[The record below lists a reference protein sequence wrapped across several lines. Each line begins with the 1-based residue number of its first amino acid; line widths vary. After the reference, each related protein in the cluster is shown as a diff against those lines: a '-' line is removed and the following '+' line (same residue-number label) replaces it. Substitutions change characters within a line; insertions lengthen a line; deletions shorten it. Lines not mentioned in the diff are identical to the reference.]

1 MRHILTRVWGHRD
14 SMLPFRYTS
23 VSPST
28 TPSLWS
34 PSWPATR
41 TCLEG
46 FLVGYDLIVAQVRP
60 GNHGWSTGMTTLG
73 AVLAAVLDAAVL
85 AAVLGLA
92 GISWVNAR
100 HASGDLRERYRW
112 RAQSWPVWHRPGCS
126 PWRGCPREPTTLR
139 ANCRSRATGAE
150 RPA

>member
-1 MRHILTRVWGHRD
+1 
-14 SMLPFRYTS
+14 MLPFRYTS

-41 TCLEG
+41 TCLEA
-46 FLVGYDLIVAQVRP
+46 FLVGDDPIVALVRP
-60 GNHGWSTGMTTLG
+60 GNQGWSAGMTTLG

-100 HASGDLRERYRW
+100 HASGELRERYRW
-112 RAQSWPVWHRPGCS
+112 RAQILAGLASTWVL
-126 PWRGCPREPTTLR
+126 TL
-139 ANCRSRATGAE
+139 AGLSTGADHLTCKS
-150 RPA
+150 PFACHGS